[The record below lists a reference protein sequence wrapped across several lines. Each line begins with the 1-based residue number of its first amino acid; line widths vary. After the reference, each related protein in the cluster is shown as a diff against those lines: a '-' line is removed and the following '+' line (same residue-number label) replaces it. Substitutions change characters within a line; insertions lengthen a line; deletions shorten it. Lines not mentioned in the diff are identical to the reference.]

1 MNGKLFPFG
10 FRHLL
15 RAKKHSKTVTFY
27 LIGVLPEYQNKGVTA
42 IIFNE
47 FHKTFE
53 EKGVELCIR
62 GPELDDNVAIH
73 KLWKNFKPI
82 VHKRRTTFKKDIT

>member
-10 FRHLL
+10 LFHLL
-15 RAKKHSKTVTFY
+15 NAKKHSKTVTFY

-47 FHKTFE
+47 FHREFE
-53 EKGVELCIR
+53 EKGVTLCVR
-62 GPELDDNVAIH
+62 GPELDDNEAIH
-73 KLWKNFKPI
+73 KLWKNFKP
-82 VHKRRTTFKKDIT
+82 VTHKRRCTFTKIIA